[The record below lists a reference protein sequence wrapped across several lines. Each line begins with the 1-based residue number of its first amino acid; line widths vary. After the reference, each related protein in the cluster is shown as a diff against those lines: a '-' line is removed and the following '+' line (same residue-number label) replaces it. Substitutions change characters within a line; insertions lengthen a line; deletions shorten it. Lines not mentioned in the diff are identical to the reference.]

1 MDIPYIRIGGRLIST
16 DSEEGKEYLK
26 HERKP
31 NYNPNAPE
39 NQYPRMLYQAHKR
52 PDGIVSVNEVSDRVF
67 REKIDGNWVET
78 MGSADAFNRTCQRI
92 VKGPQEEQSALEG
105 GWHRTQQDALESF
118 ERKERLRGD
127 AAAHRAHEDRN
138 MSESAKAERKA
149 AEDATPE
156 HVAEVPVARLAKKRS
171 YKRRNSPAA
180 A

>member
-1 MDIPYIRIGGRLIST
+1 VDIPYIRIGGRLIST

-26 HERKP
+26 WERKP

-39 NQYPRMLYQAHKR
+39 NQFPRMLYQAHKR
-52 PDGIVSVNEVSDRVF
+52 PDGIVSVNEVSDVPF
-67 REKIDGNWVET
+67 GGT
-78 MGSADAFNRTCQRI
+78 MGGADAFNRTCQRI
-92 VKGPQEEQSALEG
+92 VKGPQEEQAALEG

-127 AAAHRAHEDRN
+127 AAAHGAHEDRN
-138 MSESAKAERKA
+138 MSDLAKAEKKA

-156 HVAEVPVARLAKKRS
+156 HVAEVPEKRRVKRT
-171 YKRRNSPAA
+171 YKRRNAPAA

>member
-1 MDIPYIRIGGRLIST
+1 MDIPFIRIGGRLIST

-26 HERKP
+26 WERKP

-39 NQYPRMLYQAHKR
+39 NQFPRMLYRANKR
-52 PDGIVSVNEVSDRVF
+52 PDGVVSVNEVSDGPF
-67 REKIDGNWVET
+67 GGA

-118 ERKERLRGD
+118 ERRERLKAD
-127 AAAHRAHEDRN
+127 TAAHGAYEDRN
-138 MSESAKAERKA
+138 LSEKAKAERKV

-156 HVAEVPVARLAKKRS
+156 HVAEVPEKPKAKRK
-171 YKRRNSPAA
+171 YTRRNAA
-180 A
+180 AA

>member
-26 HERKP
+26 WERKP

-39 NQYPRMLYQAHKR
+39 NQFPRMLYQAHKR
-52 PDGIVSVNEVSDRVF
+52 PDGVVSVNEVSDSIF
-67 REKIDGNWVET
+67 GGT

-92 VKGPQEEQSALEG
+92 VKSPQEQQSALER

-118 ERKERLRGD
+118 ERGEVLKGD
-127 AAAHRAHEDRN
+127 AAAHRAYEDRN
-138 MSESAKAERKA
+138 LSEPAKAEVKA

-156 HVAEVPVARLAKKRS
+156 HVAEVAEKPRVKRP
-171 YKRRNSPAA
+171 YKRRNAA
-180 A
+180 AA

>member
-52 PDGIVSVNEVSDRVF
+52 PDGVVSVNEVSDGPFGGV
-67 REKIDGNWVET
+67 
-78 MGSADAFNRTCQRI
+78 MGAADAFNRTCQRI

-138 MSESAKAERKA
+138 MSEPAKAEAKA

-156 HVAEVPVARLAKKRS
+156 HVAEVPEARRVKRT
-171 YKRRNSPAA
+171 YKRRNAPAA